1 MSKRKMSLQDAC
13 DIVPDD
19 LPDGAYWAMAH
30 EIAGAEYGEAWG
42 ELDGAPQEIKKRP
55 SGRCPY
61 CGKKC
66 ADQLSLKQHQRMSQT
81 CKQHRQRME
90 AQ

>member
-30 EIAGAEYGEAWG
+30 EIAGAEIGEAWEELNGYPTIPSRHVFSPKIQCRICKKIVRG
-42 ELDGAPQEIKKRP
+42 EQGLAAHHRDKHKR
-55 SGRCPY
+55 
-61 CGKKC
+61 
-66 ADQLSLKQHQRMSQT
+66 H
-81 CKQHRQRME
+81 
-90 AQ
+90 